1 MHRLEYMQTRYV
13 VCHAV
18 VIQLNKNLHWQAD
31 LIMRAGQQCLQMK
44 AMRLN
49 DASNRRKRLPFI
61 CVKKLLSQT

>member
-31 LIMRAGQQCLQMK
+31 LIMRAQQCLRMK

-49 DASNRRKRLPFI
+49 EVSLRRKRLPFI
-61 CVKKLLSQT
+61 WVKKLLSQT

>member
-31 LIMRAGQQCLQMK
+31 LIMRAQQCLQMK

-49 DASNRRKRLPFI
+49 EVSLCRKRLPFI
-61 CVKKLLSQT
+61 WVKKLLSQT